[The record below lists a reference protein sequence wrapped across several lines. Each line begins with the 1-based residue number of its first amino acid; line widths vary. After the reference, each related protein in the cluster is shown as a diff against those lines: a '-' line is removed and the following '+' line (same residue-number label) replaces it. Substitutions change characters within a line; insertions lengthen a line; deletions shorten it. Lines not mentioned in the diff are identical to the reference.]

1 MDSDSKD
8 GTRELLEKF
17 AFEDSRVHVGQTPKD
32 GIYPNFNRCIQAA
45 NGQFVYIATS
55 DDTMAPDCLEKLVGA
70 LVEHPDCDLAHCP
83 MRALDENGA
92 LGPDWWSSSSLFA
105 KSSGQFLYRR
115 HKRIAPLD
123 GILCMLGDNIYTSVT
138 QLLIRRSLFD
148 RIGFYR
154 ADWGSLGDFHWNLR
168 AGLAASAV
176 HVPDTWGGWRIHP
189 NQATASVHFD
199 SLDHQ
204 KKIDCMIEDVVEN
217 LDCYATRR
225 LNMEALQ
232 KLETRARELRIYL
245 REHDR
250 NKTALDRRLSLI
262 RNVLSGS
269 RPARQHLTSLVPGQK
284 RWPGAA
290 PEWVLTWF
298 SENALLSLP

>member
-1 MDSDSKD
+1 MTRVQISICLPALNSIRYLPERLESIRAQTFTDWELIAMDSDSKD

-176 HVPDTWGGWRIHP
+176 HVTDTWGG
-189 NQATASVHFD
+189 
-199 SLDHQ
+199 
-204 KKIDCMIEDVVEN
+204 
-217 LDCYATRR
+217 
-225 LNMEALQ
+225 
-232 KLETRARELRIYL
+232 
-245 REHDR
+245 
-250 NKTALDRRLSLI
+250 
-262 RNVLSGS
+262 
-269 RPARQHLTSLVPGQK
+269 
-284 RWPGAA
+284 
-290 PEWVLTWF
+290 
-298 SENALLSLP
+298 